1 MNLKDKVRRSFSA
14 TRRFLDFTKIPLAET
29 NKLFDSL
36 FIPILLYG
44 SEVWKIYKK
53 DDFNTWEKDII
64 EEMHIFLCKQSLGVN
79 KLCPNIAARNELG
92 RLSLKLA
99 IDANILKFYIHLQA
113 LPDNNIARQCL
124 QLSVDMPE
132 KTQLGMPPKIIK
144 NLCDKY
150 NPSSMILNMD
160 NSKTFTSIVT
170 NVKNIYNASTEH
182 QLSLKKVN
190 RKLNFYNIFK
200 TDTKKAELSDK
211 IKNPLHRFA
220 ISKLC
225 LGNHSLYNE
234 TGRHTVP
241 KTSEHL
247 RICTLCQ
254 SNNIKTET
262 HVLFSF
268 TLHDALC
275 SKLMMK

>member
-1 MNLKDKVRRSFSA
+1 MHYPSCPNIVITGYCWWILRKWKLWSSTGKNYRKSDLDKFHFQINQHKIAIVNNYTYLSVNFFTDGNFRDCKLNLKDKVRRSFSA
-14 TRRFLDFTKIPLAET
+14 THCFLDFTKIPLAET

-160 NSKTFTSIVT
+160 NSKTFTCHKCEKYIQSFNWAPT
-170 NVKNIYNASTEH
+170 FTQKNSPETELLQHFQNRH
-182 QLSLKKVN
+182 QKSWII
-190 RKLNFYNIFK
+190 R
-200 TDTKKAELSDK
+200 
-211 IKNPLHRFA
+211 
-220 ISKLC
+220 
-225 LGNHSLYNE
+225 
-234 TGRHTVP
+234 
-241 KTSEHL
+241 
-247 RICTLCQ
+247 
-254 SNNIKTET
+254 
-262 HVLFSF
+262 
-268 TLHDALC
+268 
-275 SKLMMK
+275 